1 MVFVLFFILL
11 LYSAFIVQLLFG
23 FNKLKYFE
31 KTEKPPQTSFSI
43 IVPFRNEEKNL
54 PKLLKSIANLNYAV
68 EKFEIILV
76 DDFSSDASER
86 VCINWRLANGLI
98 ESTLL
103 ENLRLSN
110 SPKKDA
116 ISRAIPIVKHPWIIT
131 TDADCVVPK
140 NWLTTLDNFIQ
151 ETQPEMVVGAVV
163 YNTKNNW
170 MHHFQQLDLMSLQGT
185 TIGSF
190 GLDKPF
196 MCNGANFAYTKQL
209 FIEIGGF
216 GGINSTASGDDV
228 LLLQKAIAHNSD
240 KVGYLKNKDFIV
252 KTKPINDLFE
262 LFMQRVRWASKT
274 SSYKNNYAK
283 ILAVI
288 VLAMNLSLLL
298 SLGIW
303 YYGKINFCY
312 IVFAFGIKYCIDY
325 LLLYKTNSY
334 LRKKKL
340 FPPLASSLLYPLF
353 SSLVAIYSIF
363 GSYRWKGRSFY
374 S

>member
-11 LYSAFIVQLLFG
+11 LYSVFIVQLLFG
-23 FNKLKYFE
+23 FNKLNYFE
-31 KTEKPPQTSFSI
+31 KTEKPPQNSFSI

-54 PKLLKSIANLNYAV
+54 PKLLKSIANLNYPV

-163 YNTKNNW
+163 YKTKNNW

-190 GLDKPF
+190 GLDEPF

-303 YYGKINFCY
+303 YYGNINFWY
-312 IVFAFGIKYCIDY
+312 IAIAFGIKYCIDY

-340 FPPLASSLLYPLF
+340 FPPLSSSLLYPLF

>member
-43 IVPFRNEEKNL
+43 IVPFRNEKKNL
-54 PKLLKSIANLNYAV
+54 PKLLKSIANLNYPV

-163 YNTKNNW
+163 YKTKNNW

-298 SLGIW
+298 SLGLW
-303 YYGKINFCY
+303 YYGNITFWY
-312 IVFAFGIKYCIDY
+312 IAIAFGIKYCIDY

-340 FPPLASSLLYPLF
+340 FPPLVSSLLYPLF